1 MLGRWR
7 EASGRKCQAVQGRRE
22 TKICEV
28 SKTLWPVMLKD
39 VRRIRRVFWN
49 AHKT

>member
-1 MLGRWR
+1 MLGRWK
-7 EASGRKCQAVQGRRE
+7 EVSGRKFQAVQGRTE

-39 VRRIRRVFWN
+39 IRRIRRVSWN
-49 AHKT
+49 VHKT